1 MASVKAAII
10 GAGSAVF
17 SVRVIMDLALT
28 PGLQGSHVALMDID
42 ERRLDMIHRLAT
54 RANHELNSGLQITKT
69 VSCTE
74 ALDGAD
80 FVINTALNGGHDW
93 HEAQRSLFEKHGYY
107 RGAGNLNGDASLA
120 CMGNMLLMLDIA
132 HSMEQ
137 ICPNAWLIQSSNP
150 VFEGCTFVT
159 RETGIKMIGLCH
171 GHNGY
176 KQIAKVLGLE
186 PEHVRARTPGFNHW
200 IWMTEFRYKGE
211 DAYPILDEWIESGAK
226 GLMPATIHQYHLYGY
241 MPIGDTPRF
250 AGWWYQTDLKTR
262 QRWYNKDGGMD
273 SEIGWAHYLENN
285 RKQIKRVEKV
295 AMDESQ
301 RVTDEFGVRLS
312 GEQIVPI
319 INSIAN
325 DESAAYQINIPN
337 HGPLIPGFPE
347 DLVVEV
353 QAVVDSGGVHGMSEP
368 RFPQKLF
375 VGAMIPRWHK
385 AETMIESLRAGDR
398 ELLLHYLL
406 YEPRTS
412 SLEQAE
418 GLLEEWLNEPRNQA
432 VASRFRRI

>member
-1 MASVKAAII
+1 MASVKVAII

-17 SVRVIMDLALT
+17 SVSVVMDLALT
-28 PGLQGSHVALMDID
+28 PGLRGSHVALVDVD
-42 ERRLDMIHRLAT
+42 ERRLDIIHRLAM
-54 RANHELNSGLQITKT
+54 RVDDELGSGLQITRALDRA
-69 VSCTE
+69 E

-93 HEAQRSLFEKHGYY
+93 HEAQRSLFERHGYY

-132 HSMEQ
+132 RSMEDT
-137 ICPNAWLIQSSNP
+137 CPNAWLIQSSNP

-159 RETGIKMIGLCH
+159 RETGVKMIGLCH
-171 GHNGY
+171 GHSGY
-176 KQIAKVLGLE
+176 RHIARVLGLDLAY
-186 PEHVRARTPGFNHW
+186 VKVRTPGFNHW

-211 DAYPILDEWIESGAK
+211 DAYPILDEWIESGAA
-226 GLMPATIHQYHLYGY
+226 GFTPATIHQYHLYEC

-262 QRWYNKDGGMD
+262 QRWYGKSGGMD
-273 SEIGWAHYLENN
+273 SEIGWANYLENN
-285 RKQIKRVEKV
+285 RKRIERIEKV
-295 AMDESQ
+295 AMDENQ
-301 RVTDEFGVRLS
+301 RVTDEFEPRLS

-325 DESAAYQINIPN
+325 DKPAIYQVNTPN

-353 QAVVDSGGVHGMSEP
+353 QAMVDSGGVHGISEP

-418 GLLEEWLNEPRNQA
+418 RLLEEWLSEPRNHT
-432 VASRFRRI
+432 VAKRFGIV